1 MDCMALSKWI
11 RWLYFHG
18 LGGSATMEYS
28 MDFTMNNKIFNLV
41 AVLNEIFREIDI
53 DFDDHIEVMNSI
65 GFLHL
70 FDDLQDYRQ
79 PGKIQYKLSD
89 ILLLCFLSIIYEGKT
104 TCLGIYDHILV
115 YKSRYE
121 KYGLIKDGQIP
132 SHDTIRR
139 TLMCID
145 PVEFEEIT
153 IGRIHEFL
161 QELRKCAQ
169 GTMYCHQSVDGKEAR
184 GSGRSEDTKNP
195 QRNINVLNVYS
206 NSDCLCIHSKPVE
219 TKTNEIPVAQEI
231 LRMMELK
238 KTVITFDALHT
249 QRETC
254 NIIASKKGIYV
265 APVKDNQSG
274 LREEILE
281 KFKKYEQ
288 TPKKK
293 ITTLDTE
300 KRNFRFISLPSNYD
314 DCGFTGM
321 KTLVEMVSH
330 TRKKAITMYFISNTK
345 DTELIAEAIERRWE
359 IENNFHKEKD
369 IYLNEDDIHFTNKTS
384 INNIVILNNLA
395 LALAKIYG
403 SISTN
408 EMRVAKKEFKAFPV
422 ECISKVQLIMKDT
435 EIIKQIKS
443 NLRRK
448 KR

>member
-1 MDCMALSKWI
+1 
-11 RWLYFHG
+11 
-18 LGGSATMEYS
+18 

-321 KTLVEMVSH
+321 KTFVEMVSH

-369 IYLNEDDIHFTNKTS
+369 IYLNEDDIHFINKTS

>member
-1 MDCMALSKWI
+1 
-11 RWLYFHG
+11 
-18 LGGSATMEYS
+18 

-219 TKTNEIPVAQEI
+219 TKTNEILVAQEI

-249 QRETC
+249 QKETC

-265 APVKDNQSG
+265 AHVKDNQSG

-321 KTLVEMVSH
+321 KTFVEMVSH

-395 LALAKIYG
+395 LALEKIYG

>member
-1 MDCMALSKWI
+1 MTSLK
-11 RWLYFHG
+11 G
-18 LGGSATMEYS
+18 
-28 MDFTMNNKIFNLV
+28 MDFTMSNKIFNLV
-41 AVLNEIFREIDI
+41 AVLNETFKEIDI
-53 DFDDHIEVMNSI
+53 DFDDHMEVMNSI

-70 FDDLQDYRQ
+70 FDDLKDFRQ
-79 PGKIQYKLSD
+79 PGKIQYNLSD

-115 YKSRYE
+115 YKSRYK
-121 KYGLIKDGQIP
+121 KYGLIKNGQIP

-153 IGRIHEFL
+153 IGRIYEFL

-184 GSGRSEDTKNP
+184 GSGRSEDAKNP

-219 TKTNEIPVAQEI
+219 TKTNEIPVAQEM
-231 LRMMELK
+231 LRLMDLK

-274 LREEILE
+274 LREEIQE
-281 KFKKYEQ
+281 KFKKYELNQ
-288 TPKKK
+288 KKK

-321 KTLVEMVSH
+321 KTFVEMVSH

-359 IENNFHKEKD
+359 IENSFHKEKD
-369 IYLNEDDIHFTNKTS
+369 TYLNEDDIHFTNKTS

-395 LALAKIYG
+395 LALAKVYG

>member
-1 MDCMALSKWI
+1 
-11 RWLYFHG
+11 
-18 LGGSATMEYS
+18 

-274 LREEILE
+274 LQEEILE

-321 KTLVEMVSH
+321 KTFVEMVSH

-395 LALAKIYG
+395 LALEKIYG

>member
-1 MDCMALSKWI
+1 
-11 RWLYFHG
+11 
-18 LGGSATMEYS
+18 

-53 DFDDHIEVMNSI
+53 DLDDHIEVMNSI

-184 GSGRSEDTKNP
+184 GSGRSDDTKNP

-281 KFKKYEQ
+281 RFKKYEQ

-321 KTLVEMVSH
+321 KTFVEMVSH

-408 EMRVAKKEFKAFPV
+408 EMRVAKKKFKAFPV

>member
-1 MDCMALSKWI
+1 
-11 RWLYFHG
+11 
-18 LGGSATMEYS
+18 
-28 MDFTMNNKIFNLV
+28 
-41 AVLNEIFREIDI
+41 
-53 DFDDHIEVMNSI
+53 
-65 GFLHL
+65 
-70 FDDLQDYRQ
+70 
-79 PGKIQYKLSD
+79 
-89 ILLLCFLSIIYEGKT
+89 
-104 TCLGIYDHILV
+104 
-115 YKSRYE
+115 
-121 KYGLIKDGQIP
+121 
-132 SHDTIRR
+132 
-139 TLMCID
+139 MCID

-169 GTMYCHQSVDGKEAR
+169 GTMYCHQSVDGKEAH

-274 LREEILE
+274 LREEILAR
-281 KFKKYEQ
+281 FKKYEQ

-314 DCGFTGM
+314 NCGFTGM
-321 KTLVEMVSH
+321 KTFVEMVSH
-330 TRKKAITMYFISNTK
+330 IRKKAITMYFISNTK

>member
-1 MDCMALSKWI
+1 
-11 RWLYFHG
+11 
-18 LGGSATMEYS
+18 
-28 MDFTMNNKIFNLV
+28 MNNKIFNLV

-219 TKTNEIPVAQEI
+219 TKANEIPVAQEI

-265 APVKDNQSG
+265 AHVKDNQSG

-321 KTLVEMVSH
+321 KTFVEMVSH

-395 LALAKIYG
+395 LALEKIYG

>member
-1 MDCMALSKWI
+1 
-11 RWLYFHG
+11 
-18 LGGSATMEYS
+18 

-274 LREEILE
+274 LREEILAR
-281 KFKKYEQ
+281 FKKYEQ

-314 DCGFTGM
+314 NCGFTGM
-321 KTLVEMVSH
+321 KTFVEMVSH
-330 TRKKAITMYFISNTK
+330 IRKKAITMYFISNTK

-395 LALAKIYG
+395 LALSKIYG

>member
-1 MDCMALSKWI
+1 
-11 RWLYFHG
+11 
-18 LGGSATMEYS
+18 

-53 DFDDHIEVMNSI
+53 NFDDHIEVMNSI

-254 NIIASKKGIYV
+254 NIITSKKGIYV

-274 LREEILE
+274 LREEILAR
-281 KFKKYEQ
+281 FRKYEQ

-321 KTLVEMVSH
+321 KTFVEMVSH

>member
-1 MDCMALSKWI
+1 
-11 RWLYFHG
+11 
-18 LGGSATMEYS
+18 

-219 TKTNEIPVAQEI
+219 TKTNEILVAQEI

-265 APVKDNQSG
+265 AHVKDNQSG

-321 KTLVEMVSH
+321 KTFVEMVSH

-395 LALAKIYG
+395 LALEKIYG

>member
-1 MDCMALSKWI
+1 
-11 RWLYFHG
+11 
-18 LGGSATMEYS
+18 

-219 TKTNEIPVAQEI
+219 TKANEIPVAQEI

-274 LREEILE
+274 LQEEILE

-321 KTLVEMVSH
+321 KTFVEMVSH

>member
-1 MDCMALSKWI
+1 
-11 RWLYFHG
+11 
-18 LGGSATMEYS
+18 

-53 DFDDHIEVMNSI
+53 NFDDHIEVMNSI

-274 LREEILE
+274 LREEILAR
-281 KFKKYEQ
+281 FRKYEQ

-321 KTLVEMVSH
+321 KTFVEMVSH

-369 IYLNEDDIHFTNKTS
+369 TYLNEDNIHFTNKTS

>member
-1 MDCMALSKWI
+1 
-11 RWLYFHG
+11 
-18 LGGSATMEYS
+18 
-28 MDFTMNNKIFNLV
+28 
-41 AVLNEIFREIDI
+41 
-53 DFDDHIEVMNSI
+53 
-65 GFLHL
+65 
-70 FDDLQDYRQ
+70 
-79 PGKIQYKLSD
+79 
-89 ILLLCFLSIIYEGKT
+89 
-104 TCLGIYDHILV
+104 
-115 YKSRYE
+115 
-121 KYGLIKDGQIP
+121 LIKDGQIP

-153 IGRIHEFL
+153 IGRIYEFL
-161 QELRKCAQ
+161 QDLRKCAQ

-206 NSDCLCIHSKPVE
+206 NSDRLCIHSKPVE
-219 TKTNEIPVAQEI
+219 TKTNEIPVAQDI
-231 LRMMELK
+231 LRMMDLK

-249 QRETC
+249 QKVTC

-265 APVKDNQSG
+265 APVKENQSG

-288 TPKKK
+288 NPKKK

-321 KTLVEMVSH
+321 KTFVEMVSH

-345 DTELIAEAIERRWE
+345 DSELIAEAIERRWE

-369 IYLNEDDIHFTNKTS
+369 TYLNEDDIHFTNKTS

-408 EMRVAKKEFKAFPV
+408 EMRVAKKEFKAFPA

-435 EIIKQIKS
+435 EIIKQVKS
-443 NLRRK
+443 NLRKK

>member
-1 MDCMALSKWI
+1 
-11 RWLYFHG
+11 
-18 LGGSATMEYS
+18 

-169 GTMYCHQSVDGKEAR
+169 GTMYCHQSVDGKEAH

-274 LREEILE
+274 LREEILAR
-281 KFKKYEQ
+281 FKKYEQ

-314 DCGFTGM
+314 NCGFTGM
-321 KTLVEMVSH
+321 KTFVEMVSH
-330 TRKKAITMYFISNTK
+330 IRKKAITMYFISNTK

-359 IENNFHKEKD
+359 IENNFHKEID

>member
-1 MDCMALSKWI
+1 
-11 RWLYFHG
+11 
-18 LGGSATMEYS
+18 

-169 GTMYCHQSVDGKEAR
+169 GTMYCHQSVDGKEAH

-274 LREEILE
+274 LREEILAR
-281 KFKKYEQ
+281 FKKYEQ

-314 DCGFTGM
+314 NCGFTGM
-321 KTLVEMVSH
+321 KTFVEMVSH
-330 TRKKAITMYFISNTK
+330 IRKKAITMYFISNTK

>member
-1 MDCMALSKWI
+1 
-11 RWLYFHG
+11 
-18 LGGSATMEYS
+18 

-53 DFDDHIEVMNSI
+53 NFDDHIEVMNSI

-219 TKTNEIPVAQEI
+219 TKTNEIPVVQEI

-274 LREEILE
+274 LREEILAR
-281 KFKKYEQ
+281 FRKYEQ

-321 KTLVEMVSH
+321 KTFVEMVSH

>member
-1 MDCMALSKWI
+1 
-11 RWLYFHG
+11 
-18 LGGSATMEYS
+18 

-53 DFDDHIEVMNSI
+53 NFDDHIEVMNSI

-219 TKTNEIPVAQEI
+219 IKTNEIPVAQEI

-238 KTVITFDALHT
+238 KTVITFDALHI

-274 LREEILE
+274 LREEILAR
-281 KFKKYEQ
+281 FRKYEQ

-321 KTLVEMVSH
+321 KTFVEMVSH

>member
-1 MDCMALSKWI
+1 
-11 RWLYFHG
+11 
-18 LGGSATMEYS
+18 

-70 FDDLQDYRQ
+70 FDDLKDYRQ

-153 IGRIHEFL
+153 IGRIHKFL

-249 QRETC
+249 QKETC

-321 KTLVEMVSH
+321 KTFVEMVSH

-369 IYLNEDDIHFTNKTS
+369 TYLNEDDIHFTNKTS

-435 EIIKQIKS
+435 EIIKQVKS

>member
-1 MDCMALSKWI
+1 MTSLK
-11 RWLYFHG
+11 G
-18 LGGSATMEYS
+18 
-28 MDFTMNNKIFNLV
+28 MDFTMNNKIFNIA
-41 AVLNEIFREIDI
+41 AVLNETFKEIDI
-53 DFDDHIEVMNSI
+53 DFDDHMEVMNSI

-70 FDDLQDYRQ
+70 FDDLKDFRQ
-79 PGKIQYKLSD
+79 PGKIQYNLSD

-121 KYGLIKDGQIP
+121 KYGLIKNGQIP

-153 IGRIHEFL
+153 IGRIYEFL

-231 LRMMELK
+231 LRLMDLK

-281 KFKKYEQ
+281 KFKKHEQ
-288 TPKKK
+288 NPKKK

-369 IYLNEDDIHFTNKTS
+369 TCLNEDDIHFTNKTS

>member
-1 MDCMALSKWI
+1 
-11 RWLYFHG
+11 
-18 LGGSATMEYS
+18 

-41 AVLNEIFREIDI
+41 AVLNEILREIDI
-53 DFDDHIEVMNSI
+53 NFDDHIEVMNSI

-161 QELRKCAQ
+161 QELRKYAQ

-274 LREEILE
+274 LREEILAR
-281 KFKKYEQ
+281 FRKYEQ

-321 KTLVEMVSH
+321 KTFVEMVSH

>member
-1 MDCMALSKWI
+1 
-11 RWLYFHG
+11 
-18 LGGSATMEYS
+18 

-161 QELRKCAQ
+161 QKLRKCAQ

-219 TKTNEIPVAQEI
+219 TKANEIPVAQEI

-265 APVKDNQSG
+265 AHVKDNQSG

-321 KTLVEMVSH
+321 KTFVEMVSH

-395 LALAKIYG
+395 LALEKIYG

>member
-1 MDCMALSKWI
+1 
-11 RWLYFHG
+11 
-18 LGGSATMEYS
+18 

-238 KTVITFDALHT
+238 KTVITFDVLHT

-274 LREEILE
+274 LQEEILE

-321 KTLVEMVSH
+321 KTFVEMVSH